1 METHKYKRST
11 IAWLLV
17 KSFPPL
23 IQQSLISDPEFSANY
38 DIKSDVQIMLG
49 EDEAVFLR
57 SEFYGGIREILA
69 DKHVQPSVKD
79 MDGTEWQ
86 LSLTI
91 KGDEH
96 QIILSNQD
104 RHLPLPDLFF
114 ALSSESAERIRS
126 LKQMSSDKYLVDW
139 AVGKWHTILTAR
151 ELQDDELDLLDKDFS
166 DTPVQVAANIRSE
179 MKRGTSQLSTL
190 VPSSESYFNCLV
202 GSYNQSS
209 SIMEYVDTGANEH
222 IRQLMAWQSYNGFLF
237 SLLLSSHSSVA
248 LANMVERIDTKEL
261 VQIYEWL
268 QNSGDSISQIGAIE
282 VGLSILDKQPDIE
295 PYIQRMIEQMRDDD
309 TDNSQSRFKLL
320 SSLVMLVEGELSR
333 TKTLRGKPPF
343 WRRLASIAQASLI
356 ERCLIEMNIEIAQFA
371 EWAMQAR
378 GEFFYFQTLT
388 DLRQEPRWDPDYISA
403 EQLKN
408 EFISRITGAA
418 QKYTLKINT
427 PSLRKL
433 LFDNNT
439 ASLNSLIVFPSS
451 YLPGPLEG
459 GFESQ
464 SEIPE
469 EISDMIEEH
478 LGGDVLQLKSF
489 TVLVNSVLLFRVKQ
503 DQVQLAVKALRAVKY
518 QLKQP
523 ESKEQL
529 FGILN
534 GLATV
539 AAVTRNSELAREL
552 KILTRQY
559 RNKQEYNISSHE
571 ALVIGLVAAASYTEL
586 INWCEFVGEWITELA
601 FQPLDLSD
609 IERLDSHIT
618 QLCHIVPE
626 LWRTCGRADAALKS
640 LAKTQLK

>member
-11 IAWLLV
+11 IVWAIL

-23 IQQSLISDPEFSANY
+23 FQQSLISDPEFSANY
-38 DIKSDVQIMLG
+38 DLKSDVQIILG

-57 SEFYGGIREILA
+57 SEFYSGIREILA
-69 DKHVQPSVKD
+69 DKHVQLSVKD
-79 MDGTEWQ
+79 MDDTEWQ
-86 LSLTI
+86 LSLSME
-91 KGDEH
+91 GDED

-104 RHLPLPDLFF
+104 RHLPLSDLFF
-114 ALSSESAERIRS
+114 ALSSESTERIRN
-126 LKQMSSDKYLVDW
+126 LEQMICDKYLPEQAVDEW
-139 AVGKWHTILTAR
+139 RAILSTR
-151 ELQDDELDLLDKDFS
+151 ELQDDELDLLNNDFK
-166 DTPVQVAANIRSE
+166 DTPIHVAANIRSE

-202 GSYNQSS
+202 GSYNPSLN
-209 SIMEYVDTGANEH
+209 IMEYIDTSANEH
-222 IRQLMAWQSYNGFLF
+222 IRQLMAWKSHDGFLF
-237 SLLLSSHSSVA
+237 SLLLSSHSSVSS
-248 LANMVERIDTKEL
+248 ANIADEIDAKEL
-261 VQIYEWL
+261 SQIYEWL
-268 QNSGDSISQIGAIE
+268 QGNGDSISQIGAIE
-282 VGLSILDKQPDIE
+282 IGLSILDKRPEIE
-295 PYIQRMIEQMRDDD
+295 PYIQRMIEQIRDDN
-309 TDNSQSRFKLL
+309 TDNDQSRFKLL
-320 SSLVMLVEGELSR
+320 SSLIMLVEGELSR

-356 ERCLIEMNIEIAQFA
+356 ERCLIEMNVEITQFI
-371 EWAMQAR
+371 EWAMQVG

-408 EFISRITGAA
+408 EFISRIVGAA
-418 QKYTLKINT
+418 QKYTSKIST
-427 PSLRKL
+427 PALRKL

-439 ASLNSLIVFPSS
+439 TSLNSLIVFPSS

-469 EISDMIEEH
+469 EISEMIEEH

-529 FGILN
+529 FGILK

-559 RNKQEYNISSHE
+559 RNKQEYNISTHE
-571 ALVIGLVAAASYTEL
+571 ALLIGLVAAASYTEL
-586 INWCEFVGEWITELA
+586 IDWCEFVGEWITELA
-601 FQPLDLSD
+601 FQQLDSSD

-626 LWRTCGRADAALKS
+626 LWSTCGRADAALKS
-640 LAKTQLK
+640 LVKTHLT